1 VESLAAGAQRW
12 MVSMKH
18 FLIRMPKQIAIP
30 LFAIAVLSFGTSLSY
45 GQKAW
50 EKKPYEEWTPQETL
64 GILLDSPWAQLRA
77 ENNQSVA
84 HPTIIRLRSALPIR
98 QALVRQKKIYLNDH
112 KFTATD
118 KTRFNSDV
126 KEFLECS
133 DCAKNYIVT
142 LSSEALTGLRGL
154 SFEQVKP
161 YIYLANDKG
170 ERRHLIH
177 FIPPK
182 SDRSEAMFVFER
194 FDDAGQPL
202 ITVDNKAFYFKIGD
216 KLLENKTVPI
226 ERFKFEVSKMIQN
239 NQVVF

>member
-1 VESLAAGAQRW
+1 MR
-12 MVSMKH
+12 H
-18 FLIRMPKQIAIP
+18 FPVLMPKQLAMP
-30 LFAIAVLSFGTSLSY
+30 LVALAVLSFGTSLSY
-45 GQKAW
+45 SQKAW

-64 GILLDSPWAQLRA
+64 GILLDSPWAQIRA
-77 ENNQSVA
+77 ENNQSA
-84 HPTIIRLRSALPIR
+84 GHPTIIRLRSALPIR
-98 QALVRQKKIYLNDH
+98 QALVRQKQIYLNYH
-112 KFTATD
+112 KFTAAD
-118 KTRFNSDV
+118 KIRFNSDV

-161 YIYLANDKG
+161 SIYLANDKG
-170 ERRHLIH
+170 ERRRLIH

-182 SDRSEAMFVFER
+182 SDSSEAMFVFER

-202 ITVDNKAFYFKIGD
+202 ITVDNKAFYFKIED

-239 NQVVF
+239 GQVVF